1 LRALGRHVLAE
12 MNDCDP
18 DILNDH
24 ERIEDILIEGAKAAK
39 ATVIE
44 SVFHKF
50 NPYGVSG
57 VVVISE
63 SHFSVHTWP
72 EYKYAALD
80 CFTCGEEVDPW
91 LAFNYIAKKIGS
103 KKFTMTEISRGV
115 LNPQKTSGNKSKYVP
130 GNKHGI

>member
-1 LRALGRHVLAE
+1 MRALGRHVLAE

-103 KKFTMTEISRGV
+103 KKFTMTEINRGT
-115 LNPQKTSGNKSKYVP
+115 LNPQKINNHNFKYTSG
-130 GNKHGI
+130 